1 MSLRQ
6 RLEADMKEA
15 MKARD
20 AERRD
25 AIRYVLS
32 VVKNAEIDKRRDL
45 NEDEEVQLLRTQ
57 VKQRQDAIEQFRN
70 GGRDDLAEREASQ
83 VALIETYLPQQ
94 MSDDELAAFVR
105 QGLEE
110 TGAQGPKDMG
120 KVMGLLNK
128 RSEGRVDGRRLSAAV
143 RDALA

>member
-15 MKARD
+15 MRARD

-25 AIRYVLS
+25 ALRYVLS
-32 VVKNAEIDKRRDL
+32 VVKNAEIDKRREL
-45 NEDEEVQLLRTQ
+45 TVDEELRLLRTQ
-57 VKQRQDAIEQFRN
+57 VKQRQDAIEQFRD
-70 GGRDDLAEREASQ
+70 GGRDDLAGREESQ
-83 VALIETYLPQQ
+83 MALIETYLPQQ
-94 MSDDELAAFVR
+94 MSDDELVSFVR
-105 QGLEE
+105 QGVEE
-110 TGAQGPKDMG
+110 TGAEGPKDMG

-128 RSEGRVDGRRLSAAV
+128 RAEGRVDGRRLSAAV

>member
-83 VALIETYLPQQ
+83 VSLIETYLPQQ